1 MEIRKLGFGAMRLP
15 LLQADDPKSIDL
27 EQVKR
32 MADLFMERGFV
43 YVDTAYP
50 YHGEQSEA
58 AVREAVVRRFPRES
72 FLLADKLPI
81 LRVREAADYP
91 RFFEEQ
97 LERCGVDYFDR
108 YLLHNLG
115 RDRYVNTEK
124 YGAFDFL
131 SRMKEQGRI
140 RQFGF
145 SFHDYA

>member
-81 LRVREAADYP
+81 DADWAGAGGQAQNKGAILLVAADLVGDIIRRP
-91 RFFEEQ
+91 
-97 LERCGVDYFDR
+97 LAH
-108 YLLHNLG
+108 LLIIILNNNAHSEYSL
-115 RDRYVNTEK
+115 
-124 YGAFDFL
+124 L
-131 SRMKEQGRI
+131 S
-140 RQFGF
+140 
-145 SFHDYA
+145 